1 MSTNLVAASRQWAV
15 RPADQRFWTLSELLE
30 KTRTYAE
37 ESKVKE
43 LALSTCSVQPTDDN
57 DLLLYGP
64 TRQHGAKFQHYAFG
78 QFSNLCEA
86 PASYLRQL
94 PAPIAADCLN
104 HGLSKLSGRQQI
116 MFHQNGGLD
125 VRCITSDRYSRI
137 WNYEIANLALALEE
151 NEGWKTPPARP
162 CGLEN
167 VPTRQATEADVLR
180 KSAHPSLGVKVGDEI
195 SPSGLYASDHD
206 CFIFQVNEDRAING
220 GDGET
225 LYRGVFWSNSEV
237 GAARFRATLFLYES
251 VCGNHICW
259 NTKTIGEVTIR
270 HTGEARRAFSEAMA
284 SITARMET
292 AASDDEIR
300 IRQAKQ
306 KLLGQSKEEVVD
318 FVYGKSFGLSRK
330 DCEEAYVLADR
341 HADLHGNEPNSA
353 WGFASGV
360 TRLSQQNYADKRDAM
375 DRAAGKVLQLAF

>member
-1 MSTNLVAASRQWAV
+1 MADT
-15 RPADQRFWTLSELLE
+15 RP
-30 KTRTYAE
+30 
-37 ESKVKE
+37 V
-43 LALSTCSVQPTDDN
+43 
-57 DLLLYGP
+57 
-64 TRQHGAKFQHYAFG
+64 
-78 QFSNLCEA
+78 
-86 PASYLRQL
+86 SYT
-94 PAPIAADCLN
+94 
-104 HGLSKLSGRQQI
+104 H
-116 MFHQNGGLD
+116 LD
-125 VRCITSDRYSRI
+125 VY
-137 WNYEIANLALALEE
+137 
-151 NEGWKTPPARP
+151 K
-162 CGLEN
+162 
-167 VPTRQATEADVLR
+167 RQ
-180 KSAHPSLGVKVGDEI
+180 
-195 SPSGLYASDHD
+195 
-206 CFIFQVNEDRAING
+206 
-220 GDGET
+220 
-225 LYRGVFWSNSEV
+225 FWSNSEV

>member
-1 MSTNLVAASRQWAV
+1 LTTASRQWAI

-37 ESKVKE
+37 ESRVKE
-43 LALSTCSVQPTDDN
+43 LALSTCTVQPTDDN

-104 HGLSKLSGRQQI
+104 HGLSKIRGKQQI

-137 WNYEIANLALALEE
+137 WNYEIAELALALEE
-151 NEGWKTPPARP
+151 GEGWKTPPARP
-162 CGLEN
+162 CCLEN
-167 VPTRQATEADVLR
+167 VPTRIATEADVLR
-180 KSAHPSLGVKVGDEI
+180 KSAHPSLGIKVGDEI

-206 CFIFQVNEDRAING
+206 CFIFQVNEDRAIDG
-220 GDGET
+220 GDGES
-225 LYRGVFWSNSEV
+225 LYRGVFWGNSEV

-251 VCGNHICW
+251 VCGNHIVW
-259 NTKTIGEVTIR
+259 GAKTLAEVSIR
-270 HTGEARRAFSEAMA
+270 HTGEARRAFSEAMSSVTVRMNKQA
-284 SITARMET
+284 SE
-292 AASDDEIR
+292 DENR
-300 IRQAKQ
+300 IRLAKRYE
-306 KLLGQSKEEVVD
+306 LAPSKD
-318 FVYGKSFGLSRK
+318 DIITLIYGKALGLSK
-330 DCEEAYVLADR
+330 SECEQAYVLAER
-341 HADLHGNEPNSA
+341 HEDTHGNNPRSA
-353 WGFASGV
+353 WGYAAGV
-360 TRLSQQNYADKRDAM
+360 TRLSQQQYADKRDVL
-375 DRAAGKVLQLAF
+375 DRAAGKILELAF